1 MIIVTRKITVD
12 TNAAADEGSISVYN
26 ITPKVQQ
33 QVTEAYVTNGTLTLF
48 LPGTTAA
55 VGTIEFEAG
64 LLADFKKMWA
74 RIVPRDLVYTHKF
87 LWEENNAY
95 SHVRASLMGASLV
108 VPLVNKRLTLGQYQQ
123 IVLVEFDNRT
133 RNRQVILQFMGEQ

>member
-1 MIIVTRKITVD
+1 MIIVTRRVNVD
-12 TNAAADEGSISVYN
+12 TNAVAEEGFVSVYN

-33 QVTEAYVTNGTLTLF
+33 QVTEVFVTNGTLTIF

-55 VGTIEFEAG
+55 VGTIEYEAG
-64 LLADFKKMWA
+64 LLSDFKKMWS
-74 RIVPRDLVYTHKF
+74 RIVPQEITYTHKF

-108 VPLVNKRLTLGQYQQ
+108 IPLVNKRLTLGQYQQ
-123 IVLVEFDNRT
+123 IVLIEFDNRA
-133 RNRQVILQFMGEQ
+133 RSRQVILHFMGE

>member
-1 MIIVTRKITVD
+1 MIIVTRRVNVD
-12 TNAAADEGSISVYN
+12 TNAVADEGFISVYN

-33 QVTEAYVTNGTLTLF
+33 QVTEAYVTNGTLTIF

-55 VGTIEFEAG
+55 IGTIEYEAG
-64 LLADFKKMWA
+64 LLSDFKKMWA
-74 RIVPRDLVYTHKF
+74 RIVPQEIVYTHKF

-123 IVLVEFDNRT
+123 IVLVEFDNRA
-133 RNRQVILQFMGEQ
+133 RNRQVVLQFMGE